1 MTENEIQPENLP
13 SQPPKIYTQLRESG
27 VGRVYIIT
35 AAITEA
41 RAPARDIL
49 GRLEQLKKPPE
60 KIMNISMVAEQ
71 TPIILPV
78 TYEDDPNLQHI
89 MLFPDG
95 YVLLFQPRDQAAK
108 EQYLKY
114 FSMNSTNDFLF
125 EKIIDPNTGKLV
137 PGYLNILKQLV
148 GPYADAIYFDPKES
162 DENKRIVLE
171 AFDKA
176 IENAKKIVEEQRK
189 REKEVLEAIRN
200 KSLEI

>member
-1 MTENEIQPENLP
+1 MIENEIQPENLP
-13 SQPPKIYTQLRESG
+13 SQPPKIYTQLRNLG
-27 VGRVYIIT
+27 IGRVYIIT

-41 RAPARDIL
+41 RAPSGDIL
-49 GRLEQLKKPPE
+49 GRLEQLRKSPK

-78 TYEDDPNLQHI
+78 TDEDDPNPQHI
-89 MLFPDG
+89 MLFPNG

-108 EQYLKY
+108 AQYLKY
-114 FSMNSTNDFLF
+114 FSMNSPDDFLF
-125 EKIIDPNTGKLV
+125 EKIIDPDTGKLV
-137 PGYLNILKQLV
+137 PEYLNILKQLL

-162 DENKRIVLE
+162 DENKKIVLE

-189 REKEVLEAIRN
+189 RKKEILEAVRN

>member
-1 MTENEIQPENLP
+1 MTENEIQPEKLP
-13 SQPPKIYTQLRESG
+13 SQPPKIYTQLRDLG
-27 VGRVYIIT
+27 IGRLYIIT

-41 RAPARDIL
+41 RAPYGDIL

-78 TYEDDPNLQHI
+78 TCEDDPNLQHI

-95 YVLLFQPRDQAAK
+95 YLLLFQPKDPAK
-108 EQYLKY
+108 KEEYLRY
-114 FSMNSTNDFLF
+114 FSINSPDDLLF
-125 EKIIDPNTGKLV
+125 EKVIDRKTGKLV
-137 PGYLNILKQLV
+137 PGYLNILKEFV
-148 GPYADAIYFDPKES
+148 GYADVTYFDPKES
-162 DENKRIVLE
+162 DENKKIVLE

-189 REKEVLEAIRN
+189 REKEVLEAVRN